1 MVLTHLLAIIQYV
14 YQSRNFP
21 FDIKD
26 SKNSSMLFYPNTKKL
41 DII

>member
-26 SKNSSMLFYPNTKKL
+26 SKNSSMLFYPNAKTL
-41 DII
+41 GSI

>member
-21 FDIKD
+21 FDSKG
-26 SKNSSMLFYPNTKKL
+26 SKNSSMLFYPKTKHL
-41 DII
+41 ANI